1 MKTPKRRTGL
11 FVANMKNANTTLIGL
26 TIIGV
31 LVLHRF
37 LGSEETWKFIE
48 IVIFVLTAM
57 GLINSKD
64 AIMEDY
70 PDENTEKG
78 VTENKKPIN

>member
-1 MKTPKRRTGL
+1 MKLQKRRTSL

-37 LGSEETWKFIE
+37 LGSDETWKFIE

-57 GLINSKD
+57 GLVNSKD

-70 PDENTEKG
+70 PEDKKEVTETEK
-78 VTENKKPIN
+78 K